1 MTIAESNWF
10 NKEQIVRAFGVPAHI
25 LADPDRTA
33 APRYWSLCMTSE
45 NHGTVGKAGDVFS
58 HAPGKHERVLVV
70 EVPTPANAPIDRVD
84 LRVLTGT
91 GVARTPMGE
100 LVFGA
105 STQHAVGKTA
115 EETVEVPAQWLRNL
129 AQLRPEAYS
138 HDGLMAVTRAFCD
151 TADDYSA
158 GILPVFAIA
167 PAATSA
173 STAHPNWLD
182 YDPAKDIL
190 TIYGVKYS
198 SELFSGLGL
207 GPVGMSFTILAR
219 EDGALTLCRGP
230 VTAQADPTVLT
241 DERIEQIWDETVTAD
256 AETLKEVRLRFAR
269 AVARNVAAQIDQVA
283 VPEGWKLVPVEP
295 TLDMVT
301 KGFESAPDEF
311 FSPGENWDTYAAMT
325 GCQKAAYRARL
336 CYAAMLAA
344 APAVPAQA
352 APLPVQAAPAP
363 AERIECW
370 SHNEEDFSAKS
381 LGELVDTHELQPGA
395 TVWAGEAVHPEPSSL
410 FSTDWVIENMGE
422 AAYDIAG
429 EHGGEDYPNVSDE
442 QVAEL
447 EALVVGW
454 ITKCAPPTFWTVKN
468 VRAYV
473 LTAKD
478 CGGQASTS
486 GERQEG
492 GAA

>member
-1 MTIAESNWF
+1 MTITETIQSNQ
-10 NKEQIVRAFGVPAHI
+10 EQIAHAFGVPAHM
-25 LADPDRTA
+25 LVDPDRTA
-33 APRYWSLCMTSE
+33 VPRYWSLCMTSE
-45 NHGTVGKAGDVFS
+45 NHGTVGKAGDIFS

-91 GVARTPMGE
+91 GAARPPMGE
-100 LVFGA
+100 LVFDA
-105 STQHAVGKTA
+105 RTQHAVGKTV

-138 HDGLMAVTRAFCD
+138 HDGLVAVTRAFCD

-158 GILPVFAIA
+158 GIPPVFAIA
-167 PAATSA
+167 PATTGA
-173 STAHPNWLD
+173 STARPDWLE
-182 YDPAKDIL
+182 YDPADHIL

-198 SELFSGLGL
+198 ADLFSGLGL

-230 VTAQADPTVLT
+230 VA
-241 DERIEQIWDETVTAD
+241 
-256 AETLKEVRLRFAR
+256 
-269 AVARNVAAQIDQVA
+269 
-283 VPEGWKLVPVEP
+283 
-295 TLDMVT
+295 
-301 KGFESAPDEF
+301 
-311 FSPGENWDTYAAMT
+311 
-325 GCQKAAYRARL
+325 
-336 CYAAMLAA
+336 
-344 APAVPAQA
+344 AQA
-352 APLPVQAAPAP
+352 APLPVQAAAAP

-381 LGELVDTHELQPGA
+381 LGELIDTHELQPGA

-468 VRAYV
+468 VRPYI
-473 LTAKD
+473 LTAED
-478 CGGQASTS
+478 CDDQASTS

-492 GAA
+492 GAS

>member
-1 MTIAESNWF
+1 
-10 NKEQIVRAFGVPAHI
+10 
-25 LADPDRTA
+25 
-33 APRYWSLCMTSE
+33 
-45 NHGTVGKAGDVFS
+45 
-58 HAPGKHERVLVV
+58 
-70 EVPTPANAPIDRVD
+70 
-84 LRVLTGT
+84 
-91 GVARTPMGE
+91 
-100 LVFGA
+100 VFGA

-138 HDGLMAVTRAFCD
+138 HDGLVAVTRAFCD
-151 TADDYSA
+151 TAADYSA
-158 GILPVFAIA
+158 GIPPVFAIA
-167 PAATSA
+167 PATTGA
-173 STAHPNWLD
+173 STARPDWLE
-182 YDPAKDIL
+182 YDPADHIL

-198 SELFSGLGL
+198 ADLFSGLGL

-219 EDGALTLCRGP
+219 EDGALTLRRGP
-230 VTAQADPTVLT
+230 VAAQAGH
-241 DERIEQIWDETVTAD
+241 
-256 AETLKEVRLRFAR
+256 
-269 AVARNVAAQIDQVA
+269 VA

-295 TLDMVT
+295 ILDMVT
-301 KGFESAPDEF
+301 SGFESVPDEF
-311 FSPGENWDTYAAMT
+311 FSPGEYWDTYAAMT
-325 GCQKAAYRARL
+325 GCQKAAHRARL

-344 APAVPAQA
+344 APAAPAQA

-381 LGELVDTHELQPGA
+381 LGELIDTHELQPGA
-395 TVWAGEAVHPEPSSL
+395 TIWAGEAVHPEPSSL

-429 EHGGEDYPNVSDE
+429 EHGGEDYPNVSDD

-486 GERQEG
+486 GEHQEG
-492 GAA
+492 GQS

>member
-1 MTIAESNWF
+1 MTITETIQSNQ
-10 NKEQIVRAFGVPAHI
+10 ERIAHAFGVPAHM

-33 APRYWSLCMTSE
+33 VPRYWSLCMTSE
-45 NHGTVGKAGDVFS
+45 NHGTVGKAGDMFS

-91 GVARTPMGE
+91 GAARPPMGE

-105 STQHAVGKTA
+105 RTRHAVGKTV

-138 HDGLMAVTRAFCD
+138 HDGLVAVTRAFCD

-158 GILPVFAIA
+158 GIPPVFAIA
-167 PAATSA
+167 PATTGA
-173 STAHPNWLD
+173 STARPDWLE
-182 YDPAKDIL
+182 YDPADHIL

-198 SELFSGLGL
+198 ADLFSGLGL

-230 VTAQADPTVLT
+230 ISAQAGPTVLT
-241 DERIEQIWDETVTAD
+241 DERIEQIWDETVTDD

-269 AVARNVAAQIDQVA
+269 AVARDVAAQAGQVA
-283 VPEGWKLVPVEP
+283 VPEGWRLVPVEP

-301 KGFESAPDEF
+301 SGFESVPDEF
-311 FSPGENWDTYAAMT
+311 FSPGEDWDTYAAMT
-325 GCQKAAYRARL
+325 GCQKAAHRARL

-344 APAVPAQA
+344 SPEAPA
-352 APLPVQAAPAP
+352 QAAPAP
-363 AERIECW
+363 AQTQSPSPTECW
-370 SHNEEDFSAKS
+370 SINEEGFSHDS
-381 LGELVDTHELQPGA
+381 LAELLDN
-395 TVWAGEAVHPEPSSL
+395 HPELEAGSRV
-410 FSTDWVIENMGE
+410 FVGE
-422 AAYDIAG
+422 AAHPALNCLIDSDDVIVQMGDRADDIAG
-429 EHGGEDYPNVSDE
+429 EYADGYPDVSAEDK
-442 QVAEL
+442 AEL
-447 EALVVGW
+447 DALLATW
-454 ITKCAPPTFWTVKN
+454 IEKACPPTFYEVKN

-473 LTAKD
+473 ITEQDIA
-478 CGGQASTS
+478 GAQASTS
-486 GERQEG
+486 GERQKG
-492 GAA
+492 GQS